1 MEIWHLWMVG
11 GIVLLV
17 VEMFTPGFVAAAVA
31 VGCLAA
37 VLPAFLGA
45 GPAWQLG
52 ALGVGTLAV
61 FVGARPFLRTHLAP
75 VDGYASNVDA
85 LVGRD
90 GTVVEAGDGPETAPR
105 VLVSGEEWRAVS
117 ASGEALVAGQE
128 VTVVG
133 VDGNKLVVLPADAL
147 EA

>member
-37 VLPAFLGA
+37 VLPAFVGAGLSWQLAALGA
-45 GPAWQLG
+45 G
-52 ALGVGTLAV
+52 TLVA
-61 FVGARPFLRTHLAP
+61 FVGARPFLRKHLAP
-75 VDGYASNVDA
+75 VDGYVSNVDA

-90 GTVVEAGDGPETAPR
+90 GTVVEAGQGPATAGR
-105 VLVSGEEWRAVS
+105 VLVSGEDWRAVS
-117 ASGEALVAGQE
+117 ATGETLVAGQQ

-133 VDGNKLVVLPADAL
+133 VDGNKLVVVANDAL
-147 EA
+147 EP